1 MKSTAAARDGRV
13 GRRRERGAAAI
24 EFALLL
30 PAFLLVIAGIVDF
43 GRAFFT
49 QIELTNAARE
59 GARAAVVSTTTAAAI
74 ESRASASAPGL
85 PDLSTTATI
94 CGTAGG
100 NATVNASTSFEWILL
115 EPAMSLF
122 GAGGALPATLS
133 STAVMKC
140 GG

>member
-1 MKSTAAARDGRV
+1 MAATREGRI
-13 GRRRERGAAAI
+13 GRGRERGAAAV

-30 PAFLLVIAGIVDF
+30 PVFLLVIAGIVDF

-59 GARAAVVSTTTAAAI
+59 GARAAVVST
-74 ESRASASAPGL
+74 ASAADIKLRAQTSAPGI
-85 PDLSTTATI
+85 PGITTTATI
-94 CGTAGG
+94 CGASGG
-100 NATVNASTSFEWILL
+100 NATVSASTSFEWILL
-115 EPAMSLF
+115 KPAMSLF

>member
-1 MKSTAAARDGRV
+1 MRLVRSLRARGA
-13 GRRRERGAAAI
+13 ERGAAAV

-30 PAFLLVIAGIVDF
+30 PLMFLVIAGIVDF

-59 GARAAVVSTTTAAAI
+59 GARAAVVSSISAGDIQARAA
-74 ESRASASAPGL
+74 ASAPGIGG
-85 PDLSTTATI
+85 LSVDTPTI
-94 CGTAGG
+94 CPASGGG
-100 NATVNASTSFEWILL
+100 NATVTARATFDWILL
-115 EPAMSLF
+115 QPALSMV
-122 GAGGALPATLS
+122 GAGAALPTSLS